1 LYLEVA
7 IVSRCDRPCIAWRV
21 MRSTRP
27 GPDAGWRAKATRGR
41 VAVWHRVGGNKL
53 TTGQTRVQA
62 SAAELQT
69 RYGVRVFG
77 RERWDGIEIDALRQA
92 VDDLSWLMGGSSAF
106 RRELRWVRIW
116 RTNRRTWMA
125 AMAAPVL
132 GVVYF
137 RGASWGD
144 AAEFKW
150 QTVHEL
156 AHAWDI
162 HSCYRLSRG
171 LKNAT
176 GGRYGRFRWQ
186 SPIPFEYKPGGRWL
200 KGRRPPLN
208 ALEDWADSVATYVYP
223 EYAESAPGGP
233 RLISPARWN
242 YIRQQMQVRLPYSP
256 HWVTRFYGP
265 EGLGPVPI

>member
-1 LYLEVA
+1 M
-7 IVSRCDRPCIAWRV
+7 I
-21 MRSTRP
+21 RSARP

-77 RERWDGIEIDALRQA
+77 RERWDGIEIDGLRQA
-92 VDDLSWLMGGSSAF
+92 VDDLTWLMGSSTQF
-106 RRELRWVRIW
+106 RKGLRWVPIW
-116 RTNRRTWMA
+116 RTNRRTRMA

-132 GVVYF
+132 GVVF
-137 RGASWGD
+137 FAGASWGD

-156 AHAWDI
+156 AHVWDI
-162 HSCYRLSRG
+162 RSCYRLSRG
-171 LKNAT
+171 LKKAT
-176 GGRYGRFRWQ
+176 GSSYGRFRWQ

-200 KGRRPPLN
+200 EGRLPPLN

-223 EYAESAPGGP
+223 GHAESPRGGS
-233 RLISPARWN
+233 RLISPARWD
-242 YIRQQMQVRLPYSP
+242 YVRQQMQVRLPYP
-256 HWVTRFYGP
+256 AGWVHRFYGT
-265 EGLGPVPI
+265 GRSGPAPL